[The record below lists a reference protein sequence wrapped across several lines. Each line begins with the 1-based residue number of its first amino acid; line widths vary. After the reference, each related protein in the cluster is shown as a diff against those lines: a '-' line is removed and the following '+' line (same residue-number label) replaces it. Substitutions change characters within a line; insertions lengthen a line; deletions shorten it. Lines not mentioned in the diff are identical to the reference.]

1 MCWSLPA
8 GTPAQTQMGELHDN
22 RHKVLGLQ
30 TERSP
35 QGLPHHW
42 AACCGESWNYQQTVV
57 TAELLHLYTVKWL
70 VCNSNDILCKC
81 DMKVDFR
88 FCQVTWLQEF
98 KPNIDSALCWNT
110 VKHQHW
116 NSNIYVWV
124 RHWWRL
130 CPVEGTCWW
139 TWVRHTTG
147 GSHPSLRSAWGRWV
161 SGWRS
166 MGPPSTTQPH
176 GELRMIPSLP
186 KCGGSSFLLGWYT
199 RCDSACT
206 VSKSAEDISEV
217 PAQNHQQVH
226 VQTTGE
232 EHLRHFTGVALW
244 WICDSEWTRGYSGTH
259 SGKTRLLQNK
269 RSQRFSCLWLHHV
282 VCPPISWNLTHIKS
296 EDRTGQSNQRL
307 V

>member
-81 DMKVDFR
+81 DMKVDFL

-110 VKHQHW
+110 VKHQHRYIVAHNKTLPLQYYGPDW
-116 NSNIYVWV
+116 DETMTN
-124 RHWWRL
+124 WRTNHL
-130 CPVEGTCWW
+130 SISTKG
-139 TWVRHTTG
+139 HTA
-147 GSHPSLRSAWGRWV
+147 R
-161 SGWRS
+161 
-166 MGPPSTTQPH
+166 
-176 GELRMIPSLP
+176 
-186 KCGGSSFLLGWYT
+186 
-199 RCDSACT
+199 
-206 VSKSAEDISEV
+206 
-217 PAQNHQQVH
+217 
-226 VQTTGE
+226 
-232 EHLRHFTGVALW
+232 
-244 WICDSEWTRGYSGTH
+244 
-259 SGKTRLLQNK
+259 
-269 RSQRFSCLWLHHV
+269 
-282 VCPPISWNLTHIKS
+282 
-296 EDRTGQSNQRL
+296 
-307 V
+307 